1 MTASALAVEADM
13 GGMSDAPSLSS
24 GPGGGPTGPP
34 GPQRAGEG
42 GGDPEADTYLGNL
55 HISADHRV
63 PPAVSHPAGPLHG
76 CSGGAWVDAEA
87 LLAHPVATDRPARQR
102 AMRRLQVARVWAEP
116 DSPAAR
122 CGLPR
127 YGGAASIVAGLHG
140 HQIFGLERCRSVW
153 ACPVCSPAI
162 RWRQGEMLAGGLE
175 RAMAATGSQVQMAT
189 FTTPHDAGQ
198 PLHDLFA
205 GVAGAWS
212 DLVEGR
218 RWQLAQRRM
227 GIVGWARGIE
237 VTLGPHGWHPHLHV
251 VALVRRGVDGGAVS
265 QWLAERWASASD
277 RVGLGHPHPEHGVVS
292 TDSGAH
298 IVGDVAGYVCHMATE
313 AAGAGKAG
321 RRGHYA
327 PLQLL
332 DLPDTGDEGWARQ
345 AWATYV
351 EVTRG
356 RRPLLRSQSL
366 RRWMSD
372 PSEDPQADDRL
383 RPSHRPVAA
392 IPTAAQW
399 AVLSASPHGL
409 ANLVAL
415 YDAGHDDQAAAL
427 LAALGAD
434 RGDTPVHPTIT
445 ITNKEHP

>member
-1 MTASALAVEADM
+1 M
-13 GGMSDAPSLSS
+13 GGVSEDHVTAS

-55 HISADHRV
+55 HISADHLV
-63 PPAVSHPAGPLHG
+63 PLALAASHTAGPLHG
-76 CSGGAWVDAEA
+76 CSGGAWVDATA

-205 GVAGAWS
+205 GVTAAWS

-227 GIVGWARGIE
+227 GIVGWARGLE

-251 VALVRRGVDGGAVS
+251 VVVVRRGVDGGAVS
-265 QWLAERWASASD
+265 QWLSDRWASASAH
-277 RVGLGHPHPEHGVVS
+277 VGLGLPHPEFGVVS

-298 IVGDVAGYVCHMATE
+298 SVGDVAGYVSHMATE
-313 AAGAGKAG
+313 AAGAGKSG
-321 RRGHYA
+321 RAGHYT

-332 DLPDTGDEGWARQ
+332 DLAGTGDEPWAHR
-345 AWATYV
+345 AWTTYV
-351 EVTRG
+351 QVARG

-372 PSEDPQADDRL
+372 PSDDPRADDRL
-383 RPSHRPVAA
+383 RPSCRPVAA
-392 IPTAAQW
+392 IPTADQW
-399 AVLSASPHGL
+399 ARLSASPYGL
-409 ANLVAL
+409 ANILAL
-415 YDAGHDDQAAAL
+415 YDTGRYDQAGAL
-427 LAALGAD
+427 LDAVSAN
-434 RGDTPVHPTIT
+434 RGDEHVHPTNT
-445 ITNKEHP
+445 TNHKENR